1 MPADSHCDSPPRST
15 PRRRLL
21 IAAAV
26 AALALPVPPAGADN
40 IPVRDASLS
49 IVDGEVVLTADF
61 GFALTPTLEE
71 ALDKGI
77 PLYFTIEFE
86 LGRTRFLWFSQKVAH
101 WSTTWR
107 VSYTP
112 LTRQYRVA
120 SGAIGSAFDSLGE
133 VERFIGRVAARPVL
147 RADEVEAG
155 VRYDAA
161 IRERLEV
168 NELPK
173 PFQLNALASR
183 EWQLD
188 SGWHRF
194 AFTP

>member
-1 MPADSHCDSPPRST
+1 M
-15 PRRRLL
+15 
-21 IAAAV
+21 AAAV
-26 AALALPVPPAGADN
+26 AALALPVPSARADN
-40 IPVRDASLS
+40 IPVRDASLG

-107 VSYTP
+107 VSYIP

-147 RADEVEAG
+147 RADEVETG

-161 IRERLEV
+161 VRERLEV